1 MMKKA
6 LLLLAVLT
14 SLRLHAEETTTWQ
27 LADGRAVEGSLRGAL
42 PGVILI
48 TGKDGKDE
56 RVPVSKLSAESK
68 KRIVELLG
76 LSVSEASPAPSA
88 SPALP
93 PPSAPM
99 AEAAKA
105 PVATASRDPGAM
117 DATDLNLI
125 ASRLGMKSVV
135 IGVVKSVLTLGST
148 GHKKLLFEG
157 SEFEV
162 FLSKSVQEKE
172 PAQDLE
178 ALKGQTVQ
186 ITGTISQYQ
195 EKLQISLRSVS
206 DLAVVSG
213 N

>member
-1 MMKKA
+1 
-6 LLLLAVLT
+6 
-14 SLRLHAEETTTWQ
+14 
-27 LADGRAVEGSLRGAL
+27 
-42 PGVILI
+42 
-48 TGKDGKDE
+48 
-56 RVPVSKLSAESK
+56 
-68 KRIVELLG
+68 
-76 LSVSEASPAPSA
+76 
-88 SPALP
+88 
-93 PPSAPM
+93 M

-213 N
+213 TP